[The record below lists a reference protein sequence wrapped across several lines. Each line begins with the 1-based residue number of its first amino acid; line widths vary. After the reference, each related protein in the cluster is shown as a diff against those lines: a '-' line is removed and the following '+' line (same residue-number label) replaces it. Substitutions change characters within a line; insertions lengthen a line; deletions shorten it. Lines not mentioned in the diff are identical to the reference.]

1 MAGCKKFPSLRE
13 GLGVGLML
21 NLFMWFLYL
30 LFILFFPPKTYAAS
44 TNVSATIATN
54 NPPTITFITPV
65 NNQTGVPADADI
77 VVEISEPSYG
87 VDINSVEI
95 IINGV
100 TYTPSSPRVSVTG
113 DILDY
118 TFTVTPYDP
127 LFTNQANTVLVKATN
142 LNANSTQSSIVFN
155 VPVITPTPTPTPTTT
170 SSPTETPT
178 PTPTSTSII
187 STPTPTPTSTYYS
200 ITTPKITQK
209 PTVIYPP
216 SCPTCPTC
224 SNNESIEPTPT
235 PTQTQT
241 DIPDIT
247 SPIIAFIKP
256 PAKGL
261 LKTNDDFVFQV
272 SDLGSGVDQNTIKV
286 IFNQQVFT
294 LTNTQ
299 MDISGNNSSFRITLK
314 NKFQL
319 LPNTEYRISVSA
331 FDFSQNGI
339 SKSIFFQVTKPFP
352 YLSLLLIIPIA
363 GLVWLIIFLIK
374 YFRKNENS
382 QTIGFVFNSITLEP
396 IPFIKISINNK
407 NYYSNIFGI
416 VSVNLNPGD
425 YNLNIKD
432 PNFSFPSKNDDQPLD
447 FPHPYQGEL
456 FEIKSKSLPF
466 LNIALDPY
474 KNKNI
479 FYKISQFFLGK
490 SGTITSPTGEPLTG
504 TKIALIE
511 TKFKTIITNR
521 IIDNEGHYRFI
532 VPHGRYQ
539 LIVFG
544 TNTIIDTIDTRH
556 KVFGYTLINKNYT
569 IKI

>member
-1 MAGCKKFPSLRE
+1 
-13 GLGVGLML
+13 
-21 NLFMWFLYL
+21 MWFFYL
-30 LFILFFPPKTYAAS
+30 LFSLIFPSNIHAAS
-44 TNVSATIATN
+44 TNVSATITTN

-65 NNQTGVPADADI
+65 NGQTGVPSDADI
-77 VVEISEPSYG
+77 VVEVSEPSYG

-100 TYTPSSPRVSVTG
+100 TYTASSPRVSVTG

-127 LFTNQANTVLVKATN
+127 LFTNQANTVLVKAAN
-142 LNANSTQSSIVFN
+142 LNGNSTQSSIVFN
-155 VPVITPTPTPTPTTT
+155 VPVVTPTPTPTPTGTITPTPTPTTT
-170 SSPTETPT
+170 SSPTNTP
-178 PTPTSTSII
+178 
-187 STPTPTPTSTYYS
+187 TPTPTPTSTYYS

-209 PTVIYPP
+209 PTITYPP

-224 SNNESIEPTPT
+224 INSPTPT
-235 PTQTQT
+235 PENNESTENL
-241 DIPDIT
+241 PDTT

-256 PAKGL
+256 PAKGS
-261 LKTNDDFVFQV
+261 LKINDDFVFQI

-286 IFNQQVFT
+286 TFNQQVFT

-299 MDISGNNSSFRITLK
+299 MDISGNNSSFRVTLK

-331 FDFSQNGI
+331 FDFNQNGI

-352 YLSLLLIIPIA
+352 YLSLLLIIPIV
-363 GLVWLIIFLIK
+363 GLIWLVFFLKK
-374 YFRKNENS
+374 YFRKNQNNK
-382 QTIGFVFNSITLEP
+382 TIGFIFNSLTLEP

-407 NYYSNIFGI
+407 NFYSNIFGI

-432 PNFSFPSKNDDQPLD
+432 PNFSFPSKNNDQSLD
-447 FPHPYQGEL
+447 FPSIYQGEL
-456 FEIKSKSLPF
+456 FEIKPKSFPF

-490 SGTITSPTGEPLTG
+490 PGVITNPTGEPLTG
-504 TKIALIE
+504 VKIALIE
-511 TKFKTIITNR
+511 TKFKTIITSR

-539 LIVFG
+539 LTIFG